1 MADIKLYN
9 KDGMPVTYEAI
20 TTVVLTDTTDQSVEF
35 SIGGGVGGDIPGHII
50 QVGDT
55 LGTIYFNTG
64 YSFPQ
69 KGLNET
75 ITVLTAKKDDLNK
88 LEIKWEHTFDG
99 DIHGDVVEAIVTQNG
114 DLISDVIYNGFAWVK
129 SSIDVS
135 AFDVG
140 VVTAV
145 DSIMV
150 SINPIVAKDKISF
163 GLFPALPPYL
173 VSPGDTV
180 NVLHFN
186 PLSADAV
193 TQLLPQLYAMSPK
206 EVDADFGM
214 SYTDLGLDMR
224 IGDLSTV
231 GLGSGYAIYS
241 YSNKGSFLLFSTIAF
256 DASAIVPGFVVT
268 APGWQVEYLEYKTPI
283 TANYDT
289 IPWLVK
295 TTGAMHMVWAKVPFS
310 IDLSGIL

>member
-1 MADIKLYN
+1 MADVILKNAEGIPQTYTGVEEVLLDTP
-9 KDGMPVTYEAI
+9 DGGKAAFVLDGVTTPEYI
-20 TTVVLTDTTDQSVEF
+20 VK
-35 SIGGGVGGDIPGHII
+35 
-50 QVGDT
+50 VGDA
-55 LGTIYFNTG
+55 LDKLYFNTKFDFGSHTQSFELKLLDAQKDSENRFELVWKCDSADIDAPHAVYAIITQGGVQTRTDLFGGLGVWLMPELDLSG
-64 YSFPQ
+64 Y
-69 KGLNET
+69 
-75 ITVLTAKKDDLNK
+75 
-88 LEIKWEHTFDG
+88 
-99 DIHGDVVEAIVTQNG
+99 DIGT
-114 DLISDVIYNGFAWVK
+114 
-129 SSIDVS
+129 
-135 AFDVG
+135 
-140 VVTAV
+140 VTACLP
-145 DSIMV
+145 DPS
-150 SINPIVAKDKISF
+150 KIPMFTKSKLSF
-163 GLFPALPPYL
+163 GLFPTLPPYL
-173 VSPGDTV
+173 VAPGDTV

-241 YSNKGSFLLFSTIAF
+241 YSNKGQFLLFSTITF

-268 APGWQVEYLEYKTPI
+268 APGWQVESLEYKTPI

-289 IPWLVK
+289 IPWIVK
-295 TTGAMHMVWAKVPFS
+295 TTGAMHMVWAKAPFS